1 VVVQA
6 DAAQQRLG
14 AVEHPPALEGG
25 LIVARVHGGA
35 TSPRTVRRASSALT
49 AGCQRRADGLTFS
62 GFGPRRPAPFSSSS
76 TDSPKEPPV
85 KIKKRAKG
93 DVTVLDLSGKIM
105 GGDDFDLFN
114 NAIKDL
120 VSEGAVDIV
129 LNLSK
134 VKWINS
140 TGLGLMVSAYTSL
153 VKQGGRMKIAEVS
166 DRIDNILHV
175 TQLELIFETFENED
189 EAVASFDK
197 D

>member
-1 VVVQA
+1 
-6 DAAQQRLG
+6 
-14 AVEHPPALEGG
+14 
-25 LIVARVHGGA
+25 
-35 TSPRTVRRASSALT
+35 
-49 AGCQRRADGLTFS
+49 
-62 GFGPRRPAPFSSSS
+62 
-76 TDSPKEPPV
+76 V

>member
-1 VVVQA
+1 M
-6 DAAQQRLG
+6 DTLDRL
-14 AVEHPPALEGG
+14 
-25 LIVARVHGGA
+25 
-35 TSPRTVRRASSALT
+35 SRA
-49 AGCQRRADGLTFS
+49 G
-62 GFGPRRPAPFSSSS
+62 GPRYRPDPGQ
-76 TDSPKEPPV
+76 EPPV

-93 DVTVLDLSGKIM
+93 DVTILDLSGKIM

-114 NAIKDL
+114 NSIKEL
-120 VSEGAVDIV
+120 VTEGAVDIV

-175 TQLELIFETFENED
+175 TQLELIFETFQSED
-189 EAVASFDK
+189 EAVASFEK
-197 D
+197 T

>member
-1 VVVQA
+1 M
-6 DAAQQRLG
+6 
-14 AVEHPPALEGG
+14 
-25 LIVARVHGGA
+25 
-35 TSPRTVRRASSALT
+35 
-49 AGCQRRADGLTFS
+49 
-62 GFGPRRPAPFSSSS
+62 
-76 TDSPKEPPV
+76 

-93 DVTVLDLSGKIM
+93 DVTILDLSGKIM

-114 NAIKDL
+114 NSIKEL
-120 VSEGAVDIV
+120 VTEGAVDIV

-175 TQLELIFETFENED
+175 TQLELIFETFQSED
-189 EAVASFDK
+189 EAVASFEK
-197 D
+197 T